1 MFPDYVAWMG
11 TVCAYNQQT
20 FDAFIEHMMAECLD
34 QTCPRSGCSECQA
47 NTDLYGELHCNITA
61 LL

>member
-1 MFPDYVAWMG
+1 MG